1 MNKQLIMITGAS
13 GFIGRHTVD
22 AARKRGHKVIAVV
35 RRTKSIPQSWR
46 GDADIT
52 PVLCDLASDKT
63 GYKLALKDVNTVIH
77 TAASLTGGEED
88 HQRDTLA
95 VTKTVL
101 SGIAENITP
110 IHLVLASSISVY
122 DFTSVNED
130 GTVDEITKVET
141 NPAKRDD
148 YCRAKLAQEIL
159 CKEADLDKLSILRI
173 GAVFGRGR
181 VWNGHIGVGGGPLL
195 LRIGNK
201 GEIPLCYVKHCATAL
216 VMAAEKPVSVLNV
229 VDDDLPDRKEFVAVL
244 RQTGWPKF
252 TLPMS
257 WKIFDTVALL
267 LSPISVRMPGLLRR
281 PVLHARMKPLKYS
294 NEKLH
299 KELDWRAQYNFV
311 QAMKEATK

>member
-22 AARKRGHKVIAVV
+22 AARKRGHAVIAVV
-35 RRTKSIPQSWR
+35 RRTKNIPQSWR
-46 GDADIT
+46 EDAGIT
-52 PVLCDLASDKT
+52 PVICDLAKDKS
-63 GYKLALKDVNTVIH
+63 GCKLALKDVGTVIH
-77 TAASLTGGEED
+77 TAASLTGNEAD

-95 VTKTVL
+95 ATQTVL
-101 SGIAENITP
+101 SGIKENTTP

-122 DFTSVNED
+122 DTMSVNEG
-130 GTVDEITKVET
+130 GTVDEMTKIET

-148 YCRAKLAQEIL
+148 YCRAKLAQEAL
-159 CKEADLDKLSILRI
+159 CKEAVLDKLSILRI

-181 VWNGHIGVGGGPLL
+181 VWNDHIGVGVGPVL
-195 LRIGNK
+195 LRIGSK
-201 GEIPLCYVKHCATAL
+201 GEIPLCYVKHCAMAL
-216 VMAAEKPVSVLNV
+216 VMAAEKPVSVLNI
-229 VDDDLPDRKEFVAVL
+229 VDDDLPDRKEFIAVL

-252 TLPMS
+252 TLPIS

-281 PVLHARMKPLKYS
+281 AVLHARMKPLKYS

-299 KELDWRAQYNFV
+299 KELDWRAQYTFV